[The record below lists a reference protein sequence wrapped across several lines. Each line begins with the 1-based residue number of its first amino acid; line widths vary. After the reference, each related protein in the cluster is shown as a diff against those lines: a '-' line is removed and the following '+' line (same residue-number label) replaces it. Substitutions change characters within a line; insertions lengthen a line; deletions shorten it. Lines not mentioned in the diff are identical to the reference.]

1 MLKVHRRLHILEQL
15 PRFHPP
21 PGLLEQ
27 IKRSA
32 LSTLSQEEL
41 DVLGTIAE
49 EQAAGLPP
57 REWSERESAALMAWD
72 AALNDEARRMGLK
85 SLPEVK
91 QSRRKKQ

>member
-21 PGLLEQ
+21 PCLLEQ
-27 IKRSA
+27 VKRSA
-32 LSTLSQEEL
+32 LRSLSQEEL

-57 REWSERESAALMAWD
+57 RKWSERQSAALMSWD
-72 AALNDEARRMGLK
+72 AALKDESKRVGLK
-85 SLPEVK
+85 SLPDK